1 MLQRRDPS
9 ERRAAGLDKGARS
22 AAWSCPMAALVAAAR
37 ALCQDLVHALLHRRV
52 KATNEVGHAMAVIY
66 LVTKTVRSI
75 AGRAGVS
82 RCTPALGNMKPA
94 FNRLPA

>member
-75 AGRAGVS
+75 AGVR
-82 RCTPALGNMKPA
+82 R
-94 FNRLPA
+94 R